1 MSLLRSI
8 ATIGG
13 LTAVSRVLGFA
24 RDALMAALL
33 GAGPVADAFFVA
45 LRFPNL
51 FRSLFA
57 EGAFSAA
64 FVPIF
69 VGTLSGEGR
78 TKAIVFAEQA
88 LAVLT
93 TALLAFVILVEA
105 LMPLAIRLMAPGFI
119 GTPTFD
125 LAVEFSRLTFPY
137 LIFISLTALQG
148 GVLNGLGRFAAPAA
162 TPILLNLSLITA
174 LLGTGPLMPTMGH
187 ALAWGVVAGGVVQF
201 LWLIVSCGRD
211 GVWLRMPR
219 PRLTADVR
227 LLLRRAVPVA
237 FGAGVYQINIVAG
250 TILASLL
257 PAGSVSYLFYADRLS
272 QLPYGIIGVAVS
284 TALLPLLSRQVR
296 LGETEAALA
305 SQNRALE
312 FAFFL
317 MMPAAA
323 ALTVLA
329 VPIIDVLFRRGAFGA
344 FDVEQTAMALAAFAV
359 GLPALMLVKSLTP
372 GFYAREDTRTPVKIA
387 VASAILNVTLAA
399 LLMLTL
405 RHVGI
410 ALAASAANWLN
421 ALLLAVVLRR
431 RGHLSFDR
439 RLKTRVPR
447 TLLATVAMAAA
458 LWASAKLAAPWLAGP
473 FVERAAALTALVSAG
488 LIVYALLAHLLGVAR
503 LGDLRALMRR
513 DRSAPT
519 GAA

>member
-1 MSLLRSI
+1 MSLFRSI

-13 LTAVSRVLGFA
+13 LTAVSRILGFV
-24 RDALMAALL
+24 RDMLLAALL

-69 VGTLSGEGR
+69 VGILATSGR
-78 TKAIVFAEQA
+78 TRAIVFAEQT

-93 TALLAFVILVEA
+93 TALLAFVLAMEA
-105 LMPLAIRLMAPGFI
+105 LMPLAIMLLAPGFI
-119 GTPTFD
+119 GGPSFE

-137 LIFISLTALQG
+137 LLFISLTALQG
-148 GVLNGLGRFAAPAA
+148 GLLNALGRFAAPAA

-187 ALAWGVVAGGVVQF
+187 ALAWGVVVGGVAQF
-201 LWLIVSCGRD
+201 LWLLVSCGRE

-219 PRLTADVR
+219 PRLTPEIR
-227 LLLRRAVPVA
+227 RLLRRALPVA
-237 FGAGVYQINIVAG
+237 FGAGVYQVNVMAG
-250 TILASLL
+250 TVLASLL
-257 PAGSVSYLFYADRLS
+257 PTGSVSYLFYADRLS

-296 LGETEAALA
+296 TGDSEAALH

-312 FAFFL
+312 FAIFL
-317 MMPAAA
+317 MLPAAA
-323 ALTVLA
+323 ALLVLA
-329 VPIIDVLFRRGAFGA
+329 QPIIDVLFRRGEFGPLDVRQTAAALGA
-344 FDVEQTAMALAAFAV
+344 FAL

-372 GFYAREDTRTPVKIA
+372 GFYAREDTKTPVKIA
-387 VASAILNVTLAA
+387 VLTAVLNVALAA
-399 LLMLTL
+399 FLMLWF

-410 ALAASAANWLN
+410 AAAASIANWTN
-421 ALLLAVVLRR
+421 ALLLAVVLHR
-431 RGHLSFDR
+431 RGFLRFDERFR
-439 RLKTRVPR
+439 RRVPR
-447 TLLATVAMAAA
+447 TLLATAGMSLALLAVAAFLASWLSGSLLERSACLAVLVAAGF
-458 LWASAKLAAPWLAGP
+458 ASFAA
-473 FVERAAALTALVSAG
+473 
-488 LIVYALLAHLLGVAR
+488 LAHLLGAARVGELRTLLGRGRGRVA
-503 LGDLRALMRR
+503 A
-513 DRSAPT
+513 
-519 GAA
+519 

>member
-1 MSLLRSI
+1 MSLLGSI

-13 LTAVSRVLGFA
+13 LTLVSRGFGFV
-24 RDALMAALL
+24 RDMLLAALL

-69 VGTLSGEGR
+69 VDMLTRGGR
-78 TKAIVFAEQA
+78 AKAIVFAEQT

-93 TALLAFVILVEA
+93 TALLAFVLLMEA
-105 LMPLAIRLMAPGFI
+105 AMPLAIVALAPGFV
-119 GTPTFD
+119 GGPSFH

-137 LIFISLTALQG
+137 LLFISLTSLQG

-187 ALAWGVVAGGVVQF
+187 ALAWGVVAAGILQF
-201 LWLIVSCGRD
+201 LWLMGSCGKE
-211 GVWLRMPR
+211 GVWLRMPW
-219 PRLTADVR
+219 PRLTPEVR
-227 LLLRRAVPVA
+227 RLLRRALPVA
-237 FGAGVYQINIVAG
+237 FGAGVYQVNVMAG
-250 TILASLL
+250 TVLASLL
-257 PAGSVSYLFYADRLS
+257 PGGSVSYLFYADRLS

-284 TALLPLLSRQVR
+284 TALLPLLSRQLR
-296 LGETEAALA
+296 TGENSAAIH

-312 FAFFL
+312 FAIFL
-317 MMPAAA
+317 MLPAAA
-323 ALTVLA
+323 ALMVLA
-329 VPIIDVLFRRGAFGA
+329 DPIIDVLFRRGAFGPA
-344 FDVEQTAMALAAFAV
+344 EVRQTAAALQAFAL

-372 GFYAREDTRTPVKIA
+372 GYYAREDTKTPVKIA
-387 VASAILNVTLAA
+387 ALSAAINVALAA
-399 LLMLTL
+399 LLMLPF

-410 ALAASAANWLN
+410 ALAASVANLAN

-431 RGHLSFDR
+431 RGFLRFDAR
-439 RLKTRVPR
+439 FQQRVPR
-447 TLLATVAMAAA
+447 TLLATGTMAAFLFVLGRLLAPWFSGSFIERAGA
-458 LWASAKLAAPWLAGP
+458 LILLVGAGLAAFG
-473 FVERAAALTALVSAG
+473 V
-488 LIVYALLAHLLGVAR
+488 LAHLF
-503 LGDLRALMRR
+503 
-513 DRSAPT
+513 
-519 GAA
+519 GAAKFAELKALLRRKRAIA